1 MDYSH
6 IPDRELDIMIA
17 QIFFERRVV
26 DVPFIPSQIRSDDV
40 LTDQAM
46 AEYRKCY
53 PHGMAREGVKHY
65 STDYELVIL
74 VRNWIGNHGW
84 QEYFIEELNRLMPMI
99 NDFVIQPT
107 PRDIWAAMNVGPR
120 LQCIAALM
128 TVDRMKACIEY
139 GGR

>member
-1 MDYSH
+1 MDYTKT
-6 IPDRELDIMIA
+6 PDRELDIIIA
-17 QIFFERRVV
+17 QVLFERRVV

-40 LTDQAM
+40 LTDKAM

-65 STDYELVIL
+65 STDYKLVIL

-84 QEYFIEELNRLMPMI
+84 QYYFIGELNRLMPI
-99 NDFVIQPT
+99 
-107 PRDIWAAMNVGPR
+107 RGLWAAMNVSPR

-128 TVDRMKACIEY
+128 TVDRMKEK
-139 GGR
+139 